1 MPGLAALTGARVLA
15 EIGDD
20 RAWFADA
27 RGTLGDQ
34 PVGDRAAAPG
44 RGRVAAAAGRGPDRA
59 GRRRLAVAASGRRD
73 QRSTAV
79 LLRPR
84 PGEGNAQMIAGWPY
98 SVVAAWG
105 SGPQQLDRGAG
116 HGPRRPDRRR
126 DRGDRRA
133 AAPDRGSAARG
144 RARVAL

>member
-1 MPGLAALTGARVLA
+1 MISRSVIGRLRRGVAGLPLPR
-15 EIGDD
+15 
-20 RAWFADA
+20 
-27 RGTLGDQ
+27 
-34 PVGDRAAAPG
+34 VGDRIVLAAD
-44 RGRVAAAAGRGPDRA
+44 V
-59 GRRRLAVAASGRRD
+59 S
-73 QRSTAV
+73 QW
-79 LLRPR
+79 LRPDAETSAAR
-84 PGEGNAQMIAGWPY
+84 LFCYVHGRAKGNAQMIAGWPY
-98 SVVAAWG
+98 SVVAALG